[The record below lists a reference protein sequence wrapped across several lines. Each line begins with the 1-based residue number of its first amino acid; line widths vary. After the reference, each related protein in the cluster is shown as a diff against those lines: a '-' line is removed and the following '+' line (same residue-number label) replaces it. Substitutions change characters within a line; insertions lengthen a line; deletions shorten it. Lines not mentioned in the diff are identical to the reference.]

1 LLNFYQSKMAKKYR
15 FDLTVDSSA
24 LLQANPVE
32 FYSRLYG
39 MESASGNFRVLP
51 GVKNKTKI
59 ANVLFDKLIQEADC
73 AFNPTD
79 ATVSAIEVDVC
90 ALSVQTSVCQYQLE
104 SAWLADQMAKG
115 SNSDFTVA
123 SFMAYFWEQMSSKAH
138 EELAKIM
145 WQGDTDSEDPILA
158 KCDGWL
164 KRLCG
169 LDGVIRA
176 AQNTVTSSTVIA
188 DFGDVLGLATDEM
201 LASTGKLQFK
211 VAPNVASAYRVA
223 TASANTINYT
233 TAALGLQFLD
243 IQIVVEYGLPANT
256 IILTD
261 PNNFVYALDAEGDMD
276 SLQIVDFSKTT
287 LDRTI
292 GARADFKVGFYITN
306 PTQIVLFGD
315 CVAS

>member
-1 LLNFYQSKMAKKYR
+1 MAKKYK
-15 FDLTVDSSA
+15 FDLTVDSTA

-32 FYSRLYG
+32 FYARLYG
-39 MESASGNFRVLP
+39 MENAAGSYRVLA

-59 ANVLFDKLIQEADC
+59 ANVLFAQLTQAADC
-73 AFNPTD
+73 EFTPTNS
-79 ATVSAIEVDVC
+79 TVSAIEIDVC
-90 ALSVQTSVCQYQLE
+90 PLSIQTSVCQYQLE
-104 SAWLADQMAKG
+104 QTWLADQMAKG

-123 SFMAYFWEQMSSKAH
+123 SFMAYFWDQMANKAH
-138 EELAKIM
+138 EELAKLM
-145 WQGDTDSEDPILA
+145 WQGDTDSNDTLLD

-169 LDGVIRA
+169 LNGVVRA
-176 AQNTVTSSTVIA
+176 AGGAVTASSVV
-188 DFGDVLGLATDEM
+188 DDLGDVLALLPSEVPTT
-201 LASTGKLQFK
+201 SVRFK
-211 VAPNVASAYRVA
+211 VSQNVATAYRIA

-233 TAALGLQFLD
+233 TAALNLTFLD
-243 IQIVVEYGLPANT
+243 IPMDVEYGLPSDT

-261 PNNFVYALDAEGDMD
+261 PNNFIYALDAEGDID

-292 GARADFKVGFYITN
+292 GARADYKVGFYITN
-306 PTQIVLFGD
+306 PTQIVFWGA

>member
-1 LLNFYQSKMAKKYR
+1 MAKKYK
-15 FDLTVDSSA
+15 FDLTVDASA

-32 FYSRLYG
+32 FYARLYG
-39 MESASGNFRVLP
+39 MEAAAGNFRVLP

-59 ANVLFDKLIQEADC
+59 ANVLFDQLIQEADC
-73 AFNPTD
+73 AFTPTD
-79 ATVSAIEVDVC
+79 STVSAIEIDVC

-104 SAWLADQMAKG
+104 QSWLADQMAKG

-123 SFMAYFWEQMSSKAH
+123 SFMTYFWQQMSSKAH

-145 WQGDTDSEDPILA
+145 WQGDTLSEDPILS

-169 LDGVIRA
+169 LDYIIGGSG
-176 AQNTVTSSTVIA
+176 TVDANNVIA
-188 DFGDVLGLATDEM
+188 TLGDVLGLATDEM
-201 LASTGKLQFK
+201 LSNASRHKFF
-211 VAPNVASAYRVA
+211 VSNNVATAYRIA
-223 TASANTINYT
+223 TASANTINNVT
-233 TAALGLQFLD
+233 SALSLTYLD
-243 IQIVVEYGLPANT
+243 IEIVPMYGLPANT

-261 PNNFVYALDAEGDMD
+261 PNNFIYALDAEGDVD

-292 GARADFKVGFYITN
+292 GARADFKVGFYVSN
-306 PTQIVLFGD
+306 PEQVVYYGTFCDVP
-315 CVAS
+315 A

>member
-1 LLNFYQSKMAKKYR
+1 MAKKYK
-15 FDLTVDSSA
+15 FDLTVDSTA

-32 FYSRLYG
+32 FYARLYG
-39 MESASGNFRVLP
+39 MESAAGNFRVLP

-59 ANVLFDKLIQEADC
+59 ANVVFAQLIQEADC
-73 AFNPTD
+73 EFTPTNS
-79 ATVSAIEVDVC
+79 TVSAIEIDVC
-90 ALSVQTSVCQYQLE
+90 PLSVQTSVCQYQLE
-104 SAWLADQMAKG
+104 QAWLADQMAKG

-123 SFMAYFWEQMSSKAH
+123 SFMSYFWEQMSAKAH

-145 WQGDTDSEDPILA
+145 WQGDADSLDAVLS

-169 LDGVIRA
+169 LDVIRA
-176 AQNTVTSSTVIA
+176 AQDTVTASNVIDEMSA
-188 DFGDVLGLATDEM
+188 VLGLATDEM
-201 LASTGKLQFK
+201 LTAGVNMQFK
-211 VAPNVASAYRVA
+211 VSPNVATAYRIA
-223 TASANTINYT
+223 TASTNTINNVT
-233 TAALGLQFLD
+233 QGLGLTFLD
-243 IQIVVEYGLPANT
+243 IPIVVEYGLPANT

-261 PNNFVYALDAEGDMD
+261 PNNFVYALDAEGDID

-287 LDRTI
+287 LDRVI

-306 PTQIVLFGD
+306 PEQIVFYGS